1 MCHANIQEEEER
13 KRQIETLRRDEE
25 IMAQL
30 EKFKLGQL
38 RDEKLRQSIR
48 ANSTELRDLEQ
59 KLNYAYMNKERSL
72 QVKAKELLVKQEKV
86 IHVIHGSCSA

>member
-1 MCHANIQEEEER
+1 
-13 KRQIETLRRDEE
+13 
-25 IMAQL
+25 MAQL

-86 IHVIHGSCSA
+86 IHVIHGSH